1 VFAPGG
7 IGIRE
12 LMLVILMEQIMPSGA
27 AVALA
32 AITRIWWII
41 GELLLLFFSTFALR
55 LANSKSLQTLMKASK
70 ELK

>member
-1 VFAPGG
+1 
-7 IGIRE
+7 
-12 LMLVILMEQIMPSGA
+12 MEQVMPSGA

-32 AITRIWWII
+32 AVARIWWIM

-55 LANSKSLQTLMKASK
+55 LANNKSLQTFMKVPK